1 MTGNQDIKD
10 ASKTYTS
17 FLGML
22 KWGSIATAIV
32 TICVILIIS

>member
-17 FLGML
+17 FLSML
-22 KWGSIATAIV
+22 KMGSIVTAIV
-32 TICVILIIS
+32 TIAVVLIIS

>member
-10 ASKTYTS
+10 ASKTYDG
-17 FLGML
+17 FLSML

-32 TICVILIIS
+32 AIFVVLIIS

>member
-10 ASKTYTS
+10 ASKTYVS

-22 KWGSIATAIV
+22 KFGSIATAII
-32 TICVILIIS
+32 TIAVILIIS

>member
-10 ASKTYTS
+10 ASKTYDG
-17 FLGML
+17 FLNML

-32 TICVILIIS
+32 TIFVILIIS